1 MAINQKVR
9 QILPFEADGSS
20 RKSEKQTA
28 NFIFHFSQY
37 LLRVV
42 IADKVS
48 QLS

>member
-1 MAINQKVR
+1 MTINQKVR

-20 RKSEKQTA
+20 QKSESQTA
-28 NFIFHFSQY
+28 NFNFHFSQY

-42 IADKVS
+42 IADRVS